1 MQVLLLTVAIGITL
15 NALEVA
21 LGKYRIGAASN
32 SVPQN
37 MGPCIDFSAKHN
49 IKPHVTFYKLEQI
62 NEMIDLMHQG
72 KARGRLAVKFD

>member
-1 MQVLLLTVAIGITL
+1 MLTRGAGLTL

-21 LGKYRIGAASN
+21 LGKYRVGAASN

-37 MGPCIDFSAKHN
+37 MGPCIEFSAKHN
-49 IKPHVTFYKLEQI
+49 IKPHVTFYKLDQI
-62 NEMIDLMHQG
+62 NEMIETMHNG